1 MGLYYLETSALV
13 KLYIRE
19 TGTDVLLRLVA
30 RTSNHRFAVLALS
43 RVEFRSAIRRRQR
56 EGDIDEMIA
65 KRLLDSLDKHLET
78 RFVKQVVNDSL
89 MDVASNLIDR
99 HALRAYDAVQLAGC
113 LALRA
118 TSGADQPVFV
128 CSDLQLLEAAESEA
142 LLCLDPSH

>member
-1 MGLYYLETSALV
+1 
-13 KLYIRE
+13 
-19 TGTDVLLRLVA
+19 
-30 RTSNHRFAVLALS
+30 
-43 RVEFRSAIRRRQR
+43 VEFRSAIRRRQR

-89 MDVASNLIDR
+89 MDVASNLVDR

-118 TSGADQPVFV
+118 TSGSDQPVFV
-128 CSDLQLLEAAESEA
+128 CSDLQLLKAAQSEA